1 MSTKLKGMT
10 PNKLKGMIPAELKG
24 MTPDKLKGMIPAELK
39 GMTPDK
45 LKGMMSEKLKGMAPD
60 NNPLMMKSPNPP
72 VAAPQPPRDTG
83 ADYFRWDSNN
93 IGVGTL
99 NIISVFFLSILIEK
113 AVSSDSRL
121 ARVFGGTGTGRFKAF
136 VVSIS
141 ALLGNIITIGLLI
154 FLSKEVRVFHH
165 LGPRYH
171 FIYCVLGTLP
181 YIVLTLVGYYQGKK
195 TVAYDL
201 VTGTSSSTRGGAGAG
216 GGPPGSQNTAANR
229 GAGGKWVRGA
239 GGKWVRGA
247 GGKWVRGAGI
257 FVMAPRARRTLVV
270 GAPQGGPPLAPP
282 VKNVGKMEDIKAVNQ
297 MINRSDIALLER
309 LRKERRDAS
318 VRIPLVRGR
327 NKKILVQ
334 HRAEVKRKIEAA
346 LR

>member
-1 MSTKLKGMT
+1 MKSLRGMGMMSTKLKGMT
-10 PNKLKGMIPAELKG
+10 PN
-24 MTPDKLKGMIPAELK
+24 KLKGMIPAELK

-239 GGKWVRGA
+239 GRA
-247 GGKWVRGAGI
+247 GTGTGI